1 MKSKYSILAAACL
14 LLSICGAYATISE
27 DEAIENAVATSREA
41 AAQALNA
48 PEYTWFGLD
57 FTYIKMF
64 GDRGFQKA
72 DSRVQFGWNDLI
84 LKEKKKFNAQKAFGK
99 KDVTYDF
106 EAVGKRNKN
115 VDLESSIVE
124 KVPPQLTQEQISKE
138 VAKLETGDMTGTG
151 IVFIMELFDKTEK
164 KGYGYMHVVFF
175 DIQSKNV
182 LLSTRMS
189 GKASGFGKRNFW
201 INTVYGTLKQMGGGV
216 YKGLVKK
223 YAK

>member
-1 MKSKYSILAAACL
+1 
-14 LLSICGAYATISE
+14 
-27 DEAIENAVATSREA
+27 
-41 AAQALNA
+41 
-48 PEYTWFGLD
+48 
-57 FTYIKMF
+57 
-64 GDRGFQKA
+64 
-72 DSRVQFGWNDLI
+72 
-84 LKEKKKFNAQKAFGK
+84 
-99 KDVTYDF
+99 
-106 EAVGKRNKN
+106 
-115 VDLESSIVE
+115 
-124 KVPPQLTQEQISKE
+124 
-138 VAKLETGDMTGTG
+138 MTGTG